1 MSLSTVINLV
11 PSVFGSA
18 IPSPTIQTIPLN
30 YIQLTSGTPNPLTN
44 VSVQA
49 TASNSTQP
57 SSTPI
62 VTLNEGYYFFS
73 GDFNPQW
80 YSTSNFDNGI
90 LSYNVSIGNG
100 VDTYSQKVISF
111 ILNGSQ
117 NTTVPNLNVQKLSG
131 LAYITQPNTSIYFT
145 INSIEFAS
153 TSGDNTTVSDINGN
167 VNIPA
172 GSFTFSYIQF

>member
-1 MSLSTVINLV
+1 
-11 PSVFGSA
+11 
-18 IPSPTIQTIPLN
+18 
-30 YIQLTSGTPNPLTN
+30 
-44 VSVQA
+44 
-49 TASNSTQP
+49 
-57 SSTPI
+57 
-62 VTLNEGYYFFS
+62 
-73 GDFNPQW
+73 
-80 YSTSNFDNGI
+80 
-90 LSYNVSIGNG
+90 VSIGNG